1 MSENTPIT
9 VDHLPPSQRGL
20 VNWSEMEAIAIA
32 NPGKWVQAPTP
43 LNPAVANQIRKGL
56 YRIDPEKF
64 EVTTRQ
70 AEQRGRSWI
79 YLRTR

>member
-1 MSENTPIT
+1 MSTPIT
-9 VDHLPPSQRGL
+9 VENLPPSQRGL
-20 VNWSEMEAIAIA
+20 VDWAEMEKVALA
-32 NPGKWVQAPTP
+32 NPGKWVQAPVP
-43 LNPAVANQIRKGL
+43 LNPAVAHQIRKGL

-70 AEQRGRSWI
+70 ASERGRSWV